1 MIRSSF
7 LQILTE
13 PLNGKARRRIKAI
26 RTQVFNSKAVRIFL
40 MATREEEI
48 TSDSSVPRRSL
59 TTRLAY
65 ALPHTRIL
73 WDDDFLQGANR
84 YTRQTLG
91 LPLFSCLYW
100 AETTGVQ
107 LRMPLP
113 LRRSTYQSWWE
124 TNGPPHLLTAQR
136 VLQEAEAKKV
146 SEPLTKRFQERP
158 FGVNLIGHAFNVFG
172 LGEFMRMTAKALDA
186 GGIPFCVIN
195 VPTHNSAPSTDR
207 TLENRTLASGDVG
220 PYAFNL
226 YCMTADSQVNLAMHE
241 GLGRTAQHY
250 SLVTWFWEL
259 ERWPPLLVDALEL
272 ADEFWPCTNFIAKSL
287 QGAATVQHQRCLQI
301 PNSTAPIHTM
311 PPVVDLGNAAPPLT
325 ESAKAEARN
334 YFDLDPNAVLF
345 AFGFDLNSMI
355 ARKNPQAVL
364 EAFQN
369 AFVDA
374 PQREYNV
381 GLVIKTFPPR
391 RPEPLWD
398 QLKEIASA
406 DSRITI
412 IEADLD
418 REGILALY
426 GCCDVFVSLHR
437 SEGLGLGLAEAL
449 QLGLD
454 IIATDYGGNADFCTG
469 PLAHPIDYKLIPV
482 NQGEYPHYEGMVWAE
497 PNLQQASAVMR
508 QVAQKRQ
515 NAPTTDPELIAEYKR
530 RFSAETV
537 GARYR
542 QRLQQLWEARCEI
555 QTHID
560 RRNIAFAEEST
571 GYSQWR

>member
-1 MIRSSF
+1 
-7 LQILTE
+7 
-13 PLNGKARRRIKAI
+13 
-26 RTQVFNSKAVRIFL
+26 
-40 MATREEEI
+40 
-48 TSDSSVPRRSL
+48 
-59 TTRLAY
+59 
-65 ALPHTRIL
+65 
-73 WDDDFLQGANR
+73 
-84 YTRQTLG
+84 
-91 LPLFSCLYW
+91 
-100 AETTGVQ
+100 
-107 LRMPLP
+107 
-113 LRRSTYQSWWE
+113 
-124 TNGPPHLLTAQR
+124 
-136 VLQEAEAKKV
+136 
-146 SEPLTKRFQERP
+146 
-158 FGVNLIGHAFNVFG
+158 
-172 LGEFMRMTAKALDA
+172 
-186 GGIPFCVIN
+186 
-195 VPTHNSAPSTDR
+195 
-207 TLENRTLASGDVG
+207 
-220 PYAFNL
+220 
-226 YCMTADSQVNLAMHE
+226 
-241 GLGRTAQHY
+241 
-250 SLVTWFWEL
+250 
-259 ERWPPLLVDALEL
+259 
-272 ADEFWPCTNFIAKSL
+272 
-287 QGAATVQHQRCLQI
+287 
-301 PNSTAPIHTM
+301 M

-334 YFDLDPNAVLF
+334 YFGLDPNAVLF

-374 PQREYNV
+374 PQSEYNV

-398 QLKEIASA
+398 ELKEIASA

-515 NAPTTDPELIAEYKR
+515 NCTNHR
-530 RFSAETV
+530 S
-537 GARYR
+537 
-542 QRLQQLWEARCEI
+542 
-555 QTHID
+555 
-560 RRNIAFAEEST
+560 
-571 GYSQWR
+571 